1 MTEKNTKINYELISS
16 SSKTE
21 KSFAQGFITKNK
33 INISINTQLPVYLI
47 EFIENIDVNQIE
59 CLIKKEEPKLNWF
72 FETNLRNKS
81 VTFAWSTFLID
92 SRDKKTF
99 NWPKKPNF
107 SPIKMEDILNELR
120 TYLFKELVYKN
131 TYPLNPNEIY
141 YILYLEL
148 EISKYND
155 KEEKI
160 NNL

>member
-1 MTEKNTKINYELISS
+1 MTEKNINTKYELTAL

-21 KSFAQGFITKNK
+21 KPFAQGFITKNK
-33 INISINTQLPVYLI
+33 INISINYNNPIFLV
-47 EFIENIDVNQIE
+47 EFIENIDLNQIE
-59 CLIKKEEPKLNWF
+59 YLIKKEEPKLNWL
-72 FETNLRNKS
+72 FETNFRNKI

-141 YILYLEL
+141 YLIYLEL

-155 KEEKI
+155 KEEKK
-160 NNL
+160 NL